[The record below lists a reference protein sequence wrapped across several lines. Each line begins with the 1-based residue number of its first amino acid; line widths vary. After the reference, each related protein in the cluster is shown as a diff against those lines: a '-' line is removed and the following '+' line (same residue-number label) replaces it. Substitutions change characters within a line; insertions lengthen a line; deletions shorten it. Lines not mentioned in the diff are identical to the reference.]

1 MIPRWLVAPQE
12 FKGTLTAAEAAQAMK
27 AGLREAAP
35 EVLLDLAPLADGGP
49 GTVDALLTGTPGE
62 RRVMTVQ
69 GPLGTP
75 VEAAYAVLESGQTAV
90 IEMATASGLSLLDA
104 EQLNVRQASTYGTG
118 ELMRAA
124 LDAGCTRIIVGLG
137 GSATNDA
144 GTGALT
150 ALGYRFL
157 DAKGRVLPPGGA
169 ALKHLARVETGA
181 QHPRLA
187 EVELLAATDVTA
199 PLLGP
204 NGASRLFGPQKGA
217 DPDTVE
223 ELEEALS
230 HFARTVGQEFVRMPG
245 MGAAGG
251 LGYGLAVLASANI
264 VSGYELVAQALHLE
278 RRMAVA
284 DMVLTGEGRY
294 DRQTTLGKGPA
305 ALAYSGRALG
315 RPVVLFAGSVL
326 QEKGLDLSLF
336 STIVEAGSRSLTK
349 AAAAQAL
356 QAATARWAATARH
369 IKPYDA
375 RETVH
380 AEEDAASTWTS

>member
-27 AGLREAAP
+27 AGIREAAP

-62 RRVMTVQ
+62 RRVLTVQ
-69 GPLGTP
+69 GPLGEP
-75 VEAAYAVLESGQTAV
+75 VEAAYALLESGQTAV
-90 IEMATASGLSLLDA
+90 IEMATASGLSLMDPANLDI
-104 EQLNVRQASTYGTG
+104 RQASTYGTG

-157 DAKGRVLPPGGA
+157 DAKGRPLPPGGA
-169 ALKHLARVETGA
+169 ALRHLARVDVSH
-181 QHPRLA
+181 QHPQLA

-223 ELEEALS
+223 ELEEALQ
-230 HFARTVGQEFVRMPG
+230 HFSKNVGQEFVRIPG
-245 MGAAGG
+245 VGAAGG

-294 DRQTTLGKGPA
+294 DRQTAFGKGPA

-326 QEKGLDLSLF
+326 REKGLDMSLF
-336 STIVEAGSRSLTK
+336 STIVEAGTRSLNK
-349 AAAAQAL
+349 AAATQAL
-356 QAATARWAATARH
+356 QAAAAQWAATARH

-375 RETVH
+375 RETIH
-380 AEEDAASTWTS
+380 ADEDSASSWTS